1 MNAAAALDEKAQQIL
16 SAVRILL
23 AKKGYAAT
31 TISLVAAKA
40 GVSRGLLHYY
50 FKNKDDMLATVLETN
65 MQASISLL
73 REILV
78 QSNSAPK
85 MASGLVHALKQVLKD
100 DPTFFHLYFEGWAVA
115 RQSELVD
122 RKLKSLYGQFREALE
137 TCLDDAWQRGILS
150 FSIPVKGLAALLT
163 GILDGMGLQL
173 VTETDLAEDET
184 IWQALETGILRLLS
198 E

>member
-1 MNAAAALDEKAQQIL
+1 MGNKPEGLEITD
-16 SAVRILL
+16 SFP
-23 AKKGYAAT
+23 
-31 TISLVAAKA
+31 SLEE
-40 GVSRGLLHYY
+40 
-50 FKNKDDMLATVLETN
+50 NVLEEEAT
-65 MQASISLL
+65 ILTPYLL
-73 REILV
+73 E
-78 QSNSAPK
+78 K
-85 MASGLVHALKQVLKD
+85 VLKD

-137 TCLDDAWQRGILS
+137 TCLDDARQRGILS

-173 VTETDLAEDET
+173 VTEPDLAEDET
-184 IWQALETGILRLLS
+184 IWQTMETGIVRLLS

>member
-1 MNAAAALDEKAQQIL
+1 MVKKQEKTTRQRIL
-16 SAVRILL
+16 STAEKLFSVKGYDATSVDEI
-23 AKKGYAAT
+23 AKKAN
-31 TISLVAAKA
+31 VNKA
-40 GVSRGLLHYY
+40 LIYYY
-50 FKNKDDMLATVLETN
+50 FKNKEDMLATVLETN
-65 MQASISLL
+65 MQASISLI
-73 REILV
+73 REILE
-78 QSNSAPK
+78 QSNSASK
-85 MASGLVHALKQVLKD
+85 MASGLVHALEKVLKD

-137 TCLDDAWQRGILS
+137 TCLDDARQRGILS

-173 VTETDLAEDET
+173 VTEPDLAEDET
-184 IWQALETGILRLLS
+184 IWQTMETGIVRLLS